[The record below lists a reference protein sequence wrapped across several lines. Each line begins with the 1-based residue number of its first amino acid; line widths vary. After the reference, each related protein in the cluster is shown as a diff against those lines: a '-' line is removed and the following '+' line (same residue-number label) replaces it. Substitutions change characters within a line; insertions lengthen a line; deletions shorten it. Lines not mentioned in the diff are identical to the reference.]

1 MSTQGTDA
9 QATLAALEG
18 ADLKDPQVLGRLF
31 FDSIFRILKV
41 GSIYGIDRAQT
52 RMAADEFMQFFAIA
66 QRHIEDDSMSV
77 MIRDE
82 LAIVNGVTL
91 RLDRL
96 AQKRHNELRDLFTA
110 AKIRGIE
117 LDKKLQPE
125 AFMRFLAELDQAA
138 KARSNMEHVNLP
150 HITIAHGEPIRS
162 IIEAIAKV
170 NQAMYVAHVYIRGL
184 VKVENLISQVRE
196 RQDPDVPMGVYKRV
210 LQSISEL
217 LGDDD
222 FTILGLLPM
231 KLVPATMGSHSF
243 NSAIYTMLMADRL
256 GLPIQLVTGAGMAV
270 LFQDVDRLVGI
281 TVGHRDR
288 ESSLDAE
295 SQFNANL
302 RDVARMLPRVEGDA
316 VSTLR
321 VLMTYERGC
330 SFERPIAQPFYRTS
344 RNLHLVTRLIDLCRT
359 YDLLI
364 QGLEGYKA
372 RRPDLAIQYIQ
383 SRAGEAFD
391 VDLVELFVSTMGIFP
406 IGTTVELT
414 SGERAIVVRTPAPSA
429 DPRRPVVKLTGRSGN
444 VLLDL
449 SDRRYAHIEI
459 ARSVQTDDQDF
470 ASSRTFLLT

>member
-1 MSTQGTDA
+1 MTTQGTDA
-9 QATLAALEG
+9 QSSLAALAD

-41 GSIYGIDRAQT
+41 GSIYGIERAQT
-52 RMAADEFMQFFAIA
+52 RMAAEEFMQFFAIA

-82 LAIVNGVTL
+82 LAIVNGTTL

-96 AQKRHNELRDLFTA
+96 AQKRHNELRDIFAA
-110 AKIRGIE
+110 AKIRGLE
-117 LDKKLQPE
+117 LKKKLGVE
-125 AFMRFLAELDQAA
+125 EFFTFLGHLDHAA
-138 KARSNMEHVNLP
+138 KNRSNMEHVKLP
-150 HITIAHGEPIRS
+150 HIVIAHGEPIRS
-162 IIEAIAKV
+162 IIEAVSKV

-184 VKVENLISQVRE
+184 VKVENLINQVRE
-196 RQDPDVPMGVYKRV
+196 KQDPDVPMGVYKRV
-210 LQSISEL
+210 LQSISDL
-217 LGDDD
+217 LSDDD

-231 KLVPATMGSHSF
+231 KLVPASLGSHSF

-256 GLPIQLVTGAGMAV
+256 GLPVQLVTGAGMAV

-281 TVGHRDR
+281 AVGHRDR
-288 ESSLDAE
+288 ESLLDAE
-295 SQFNANL
+295 SQFHANL
-302 RDVARMLPRVEGDA
+302 RDVAKMLPRVEGDA
-316 VSTLR
+316 ISTLR
-321 VLMTYERGC
+321 LLMTYERGC
-330 SFERPIAQPFYRTS
+330 SFDQPITQPFYRTS

-372 RRPDLAIQYIQ
+372 RRPDLAMQYIQ

-391 VDLVELFVSTMGIFP
+391 ADLVELFVSTMGIFP

-459 ARSVQTDDQDF
+459 ARSVQTEEQDF
-470 ASSRTFLLT
+470 ASSRMFLLT

>member
-9 QATLAALEG
+9 QAALAALAD

-31 FDSIFRILKV
+31 FDNLFRILKV
-41 GSIYGIDRAQT
+41 GAIYGIERAQT
-52 RMAADEFMQFFAIA
+52 RMAAEEFMQFFAIA
-66 QRHIEDDSMSV
+66 QQHIADDSMSV

-110 AKIRGIE
+110 ATIRGVE
-117 LDKKLQPE
+117 LNKRLSSE
-125 AFMRFLAELDQAA
+125 VFFRFLAELSQAA
-138 KARSNMEHVNLP
+138 KTRGGMEHVNLP

-162 IIEAIAKV
+162 IIEAISKV
-170 NQAMYVAHVYIRGL
+170 NQAMYVAHIYIRGL
-184 VKVENLISQVRE
+184 VKVENLITQVRE
-196 RQDPDVPMGVYKRV
+196 KQDPDVPMGVYKRV
-210 LQSISEL
+210 LQSISDL

-231 KLVPATMGSHSF
+231 KLVPPTMGSHAF
-243 NSAIYTMLMADRL
+243 NSAIYVMLMADRL
-256 GLPIQLVTGAGMAV
+256 GLPAQLVTGAGMAV

-288 ESSLDAE
+288 ESELDAE
-295 SQFNANL
+295 NQFNANL

-330 SFERPIAQPFYRTS
+330 SFERPITQPFYRTS

-383 SRAGEAFD
+383 SRAGETFD

-429 DPRRPVVKLTGRSGN
+429 DPRRPVVKLMGRPGN

-449 SDRRYAHIEI
+449 SDPRYAHIEV
-459 ARSVQTDDQDF
+459 ARSVQTEEEDF
-470 ASSRTFLLT
+470 ASSRLFLLT